1 MERDRKDKPVLA
13 SWQGPD
19 TSDMSSLYMLI
30 FMGALG
36 IFFAVG
42 IVVFLLYGL
51 KLGLGGNGPTVLACR
66 TVGFDA
72 LVFSD
77 ELGDAFYG
85 ANSASGGIRCDGSL
99 DAPHAWGL
107 SLLFVLI
114 QIPALAELLRAILF
128 TWIVDALEFM
138 VSPSP

>member
-42 IVVFLLYGL
+42 IVVFLLYRWN
-51 KLGLGGNGPTVLACR
+51 LGKT
-66 TVGFDA
+66 
-72 LVFSD
+72 
-77 ELGDAFYG
+77 
-85 ANSASGGIRCDGSL
+85 
-99 DAPHAWGL
+99 
-107 SLLFVLI
+107 LF
-114 QIPALAELLRAILF
+114 PPF
-128 TWIVDALEFM
+128 
-138 VSPSP
+138 